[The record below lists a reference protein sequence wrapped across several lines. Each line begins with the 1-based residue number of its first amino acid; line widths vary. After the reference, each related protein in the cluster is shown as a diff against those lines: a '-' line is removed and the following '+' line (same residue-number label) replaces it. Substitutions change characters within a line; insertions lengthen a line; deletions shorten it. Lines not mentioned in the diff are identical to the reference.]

1 MARNLQLA
9 LTLTAKDTGSQ
20 VLRKA
25 MADAVTATKNAER
38 ASTELAT
45 TQQKASSTGIQ
56 ASRALVSEFQR
67 AANARETLGIRSERQ
82 IQREIQ
88 QTMAAYNRL
97 TRSGMLSANDQ
108 RRAFAAMTEQLT
120 RLRTELNGTASA
132 MGKFERL
139 RNAGSNAMAVT
150 GGVATAVAV
159 IKDPVKRQMAF
170 NRRNAEIANTAYNK
184 LSPEERIQKIPVINN
199 AIREAVRYGGGTPES
214 AQSTLNTLFA
224 GGLDDDVAI
233 KMLPDITKNATA
245 SGANPEELA
254 KIGIGAIKNFGIKL
268 EDLPKVYDKVIRS
281 GENGKYEL
289 SDMAG
294 SLPKTMSKANAV
306 GMSGLNDLDKLLAML
321 QANAE
326 TAGENGA
333 ASTNVDNLLDKY
345 TSSDTQN
352 ALKNYKFR
360 IKGGKPLGYTD
371 YMAQKRL
378 QGVSASD
385 AFTEAI
391 DGIVSGDKR
400 VQHLRAE
407 AKKYKGTDKEKD
419 ILAALDVVVSSITSK
434 IVADQQAGMAL
445 KTSILKRDF
454 IKEQIA
460 GTKDADGAGA
470 ASFEVVSSTP
480 DYKSQQ
486 FESEKIFSEQDAV
499 KPVADGYADLITK
512 LTKYA
517 SEYPELTTA
526 LSSATL
532 GIKMM
537 TSAAMVFAGL
547 KFLSGGGVSAPPVPG
562 PVPGSG
568 TPTPAGGWMARFGGI
583 GRLAGKVAA
592 PFMVYQAAQDAPL
605 VQVERGDA
613 AARERLQKS
622 NYKSDTERMK
632 DVLKAQPGALDAW
645 DEVKA
650 WWSKPSTIGQGA
662 GGVTPSYLMQIP
674 QQPVATPAPPQPI
687 THVTRLEVDGRV
699 LAEAVNEYN
708 GQQAVRGSVGG
719 GY

>member
-407 AKKYKGTDKEKD
+407 AKKYKGTD